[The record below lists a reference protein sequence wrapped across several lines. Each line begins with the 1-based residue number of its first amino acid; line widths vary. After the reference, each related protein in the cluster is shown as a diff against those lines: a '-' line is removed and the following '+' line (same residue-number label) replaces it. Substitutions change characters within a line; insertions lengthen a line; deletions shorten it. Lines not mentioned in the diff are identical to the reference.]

1 MLLEYYEDIIPFSE
15 TVIFLGT
22 IQIPSKLKNQ
32 ILVYENFESLKQDLK
47 YILLSAYRTQ
57 KKTETFSATLA
68 NAILILSVIRRKPY
82 VTSRELAEKLGL
94 SLRSIQR
101 YINTIQATG
110 EWIEYDSIHKGWYLQ
125 DGKSILW
132 GDLDEE

>member
-82 VTSRELAEKLGL
+82 VTCRELAEKLGL